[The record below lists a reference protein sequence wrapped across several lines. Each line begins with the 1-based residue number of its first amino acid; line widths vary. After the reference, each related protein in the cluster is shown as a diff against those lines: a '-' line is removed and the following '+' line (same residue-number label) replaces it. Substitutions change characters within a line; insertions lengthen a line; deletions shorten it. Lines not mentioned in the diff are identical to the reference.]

1 MASTPTPPPH
11 FSSVPPRPSNN
22 NQRHHQNQNRSQ
34 HRRHNRNRWSSSSST
49 RYCPSPASSA
59 GAGVPSAAATATA
72 AFSSSLSPWLGGHKT
87 RLAPE
92 FSGRRSNRNPGKM
105 NSGGPRAVPN
115 NQQHSKTAEEVL
127 HSLISAGNDVAAI
140 DNVLLNYRLY
150 VAEDYVYLLKEFAN
164 TGDLLLATRTYDFA
178 MSRATDST
186 FMGKLTSNM
195 IRTLGRLKKIDLALN
210 LFEESRSKG
219 YGNTVYSFSAMISA
233 FGRNDC
239 FSEAVNLFRSMGYF
253 GLEPNLVTYNAV
265 IDAGAKGEVAFEIVV
280 KFLDEMMAA
289 GCLPDRLTYNSLLK
303 TCVSKGR
310 WQVCKDLIAEMEW
323 KGIGRDVYTYNTYVD
338 ALCKGGRMDLARRAI
353 DVEMPANNI
362 WPNVVTYST
371 LMAGYSK
378 TERFEDALNV
388 YDEMKH
394 LLIRLDR
401 VSYNT
406 LVGLY
411 ANLGWFEEAVGKY
424 KEMESCGIKNDI
436 VTYNALIEGYGRHN
450 KYVEVKKL
458 FDNMK
463 ARGIYPNDL
472 TYSTLI
478 KIYTKGGIYA
488 EAMDVYREFK
498 KEGMETDVVF
508 YSALIDALCKNGLIK
523 SSLRLLDVMI
533 EKGSR
538 PNVVT
543 YNSIIDA
550 FRVGQTPALECG
562 VDTSSQPNEHQI
574 KPSSSRLIEGTIQD
588 QKTSSEDNDEIMKM
602 LEQLAA
608 EKAGLTKKDKRSKQ
622 DNFYIVEIFRKMHE
636 MEIKPNV
643 VTFSA
648 ILNACRIEEVNENG
662 FPSASNGK
670 ACCETFQD
678 ASKLLDELR
687 VFDSQVYG
695 VAHGLLM
702 GHGQGIWGQA
712 QNLFDEL
719 EHMDSSTASA
729 FYNALTDMLWHFGQ
743 KLGAQMV
750 VIEGRNRNVWKG
762 GWSTECL
769 DLHLTSCGAA
779 CAMVHSWLLELRTT
793 VFGGQKPPPILSI
806 LTGWGKHS
814 KVVGNGA
821 LRKAVEGLL
830 NAIGAPF
837 QIAECNLGRFISEGP
852 EVAAWLR
859 QPSTLNVLLLHDYIV
874 YSQPVQRNQTFNV
887 PSLGAL

>member
-1 MASTPTPPPH
+1 
-11 FSSVPPRPSNN
+11 
-22 NQRHHQNQNRSQ
+22 
-34 HRRHNRNRWSSSSST
+34 
-49 RYCPSPASSA
+49 
-59 GAGVPSAAATATA
+59 
-72 AFSSSLSPWLGGHKT
+72 
-87 RLAPE
+87 
-92 FSGRRSNRNPGKM
+92 M

-115 NQQHSKTAEEVL
+115 NQQHSKAAEEVL
-127 HSLISAGNDVAAI
+127 HSLTNAGNDVAAI
-140 DNVLLNYRLY
+140 DSVLLSYKLY

-164 TGDLLLATRTYDFA
+164 TGDLLLATRTYEFA
-178 MSRATDST
+178 MSRATDTT
-186 FMGKLTSNM
+186 FRGKLTSNM
-195 IRTLGRLKKIDLALN
+195 IRTLGMLKKIELALN
-210 LFEESRSKG
+210 LFEESRSRG

-233 FGRNDC
+233 LGRNDC
-239 FSEAVNLFRSMGYF
+239 FPEAVSLFRSMGYF
-253 GLEPNLVTYNAV
+253 GLEPNLVTYNAI
-265 IDAGAKGEVAFEIVV
+265 IDAGAKGEVAFETVV
-280 KFLDEMMAA
+280 QFLEEMTAA

-303 TCVSKGR
+303 TCVPKGR
-310 WQVCKDLIAEMEW
+310 WQLCKDLLGEMEW

-338 ALCKGGRMDLARRAI
+338 ALCKGGRMDLARHVI
-353 DVEMPANNI
+353 DVEMPAKNI

-371 LMAGYSK
+371 LMAGYAK
-378 TERFEDALNV
+378 AEHFEDALNV
-388 YDEMKH
+388 YDQMKH

-411 ANLGWFEEAVGKY
+411 ANLGWFDEAVSKF
-424 KEMESCGIKNDI
+424 KEMECCGIKNDI

-450 KYVEVKKL
+450 KYVEVRKL
-458 FDNMK
+458 FDEMK
-463 ARGIYPNDL
+463 ARRIYPNNL

-478 KIYTKGGIYA
+478 KIYTKGRMYA
-488 EAMDVYREFK
+488 EAIDVYREFK
-498 KEGMETDVVF
+498 KEGMGIDVVF

-523 SSLRLLDVMI
+523 SSLRLLDVMT
-533 EKGSR
+533 EKGSH

-550 FRVGQTPALECG
+550 FRVGQMPALECM
-562 VDTSSQPNEHQI
+562 VDASFQANEHQI
-574 KPSSSRLIEGTIQD
+574 IAGKFQD
-588 QKTSSEDNDEIMKM
+588 QKTDDGDNDEIMKM
-602 LEQLAA
+602 LKQLAA
-608 EKAGLTKKDKRSKQ
+608 ENAGLTKKDKRTRQ
-622 DNFYIVEIFRKMHE
+622 DKFYIVQIFQKMHE
-636 MEIKPNV
+636 MKIKPNV

-648 ILNACRIEEVNENG
+648 ILNAC
-662 FPSASNGK
+662 S
-670 ACCETFQD
+670 CCETFQD

-687 VFDSQVYG
+687 MFDSDVYG

-702 GHGQGIWGQA
+702 GHGQGIWDQA
-712 QNLFDEL
+712 QTLFDEL
-719 EHMDSSTASA
+719 EHMDSSTVSA

-821 LRKAVEGLL
+821 LRKAVEALVNG
-830 NAIGAPF
+830 IGAPF
-837 QIAECNLGRFISEGP
+837 QIAECNLGRFVSEGP
-852 EVAAWLR
+852 VVAAWLR

-874 YSQPVQRNQTFNV
+874 YSQPVERNQTFNI

>member
-1 MASTPTPPPH
+1 
-11 FSSVPPRPSNN
+11 
-22 NQRHHQNQNRSQ
+22 
-34 HRRHNRNRWSSSSST
+34 
-49 RYCPSPASSA
+49 
-59 GAGVPSAAATATA
+59 
-72 AFSSSLSPWLGGHKT
+72 
-87 RLAPE
+87 
-92 FSGRRSNRNPGKM
+92 M

-115 NQQHSKTAEEVL
+115 NQQHSKAAEEVL
-127 HSLISAGNDVAAI
+127 HSLTNAGNDVSAI
-140 DNVLLNYRLY
+140 DSVLLHYRLY

-178 MSRATDST
+178 MSRATDNT

-195 IRTLGRLKKIDLALN
+195 IRTLGRLKKIELALD
-210 LFEESRSKG
+210 LFEESRTRG

-233 FGRNDC
+233 LGRNNR
-239 FSEAVNLFRSMGYF
+239 FSEAVSLLRSMGKF
-253 GLEPNLVTYNAV
+253 GLEPNLVTYNAI
-265 IDAGAKGEVAFEIVV
+265 IDAGAKGELTFEIVV
-280 KFLDEMMAA
+280 KFLEEMIAA
-289 GCLPDRLTYNSLLK
+289 GCMPDRLTYNSLLK
-303 TCVSKGR
+303 TCVAKGR
-310 WQVCKDLIAEMEW
+310 WKLCRDLLAEMEW

-338 ALCKGGRMDLARRAI
+338 ALCKGGRMDLARHAI
-353 DVEMPANNI
+353 DVEMPAKNI

-378 TERFEDALNV
+378 AERFEDALNI

-411 ANLGWFEEAVGKY
+411 ANLGWFEEAVGKF
-424 KEMESCGIKNDI
+424 KEMECCGIKNDV

-450 KYVEVKKL
+450 KYVEVQKL
-458 FDNMK
+458 FDEMK
-463 ARGIYPNDL
+463 ARRIYPNDL

-478 KIYTKGGIYA
+478 KIYTKGRMYA
-488 EAMDVYREFK
+488 EAMDVYRELK
-498 KEGMETDVVF
+498 QEGMKTDVVF
-508 YSALIDALCKNGLIK
+508 YSALIDALCKNGLIE
-523 SSLRLLDVMI
+523 SSLRLLDVMT

-550 FRVGQTPALECG
+550 FKIGQQLPALECA
-562 VDTSSQPNEHQI
+562 VDTPFQANEHQI
-574 KPSSSRLIEGTIQD
+574 KPSSSRLIVGNFQD
-588 QKTSSEDNDEIMKM
+588 QKTDIGNNDEIMKM

-608 EKAGLTKKDKRSKQ
+608 EKAGLTKKDKRSRQ
-622 DNFYIVEIFRKMHE
+622 DNFFIVQIFQKMHE

-648 ILNACRIEEVNENG
+648 ILNAC
-662 FPSASNGK
+662 S
-670 ACCETFQD
+670 CCETFQD
-678 ASKLLDELR
+678 ASKLLDALR

-702 GHGQGIWGQA
+702 GHRQGIWDQT
-712 QNLFDEL
+712 QTLFDEL
-719 EHMDSSTASA
+719 EHLDSSTASA

-762 GWSTECL
+762 GWSTESL

-779 CAMVHSWLLELRTT
+779 CAMVHTWLLELRTT
-793 VFGGQKPPPILSI
+793 VFGGQKLPPILSI

-814 KVVGNGA
+814 KVVGNGT
-821 LRKAVEGLL
+821 LRKAVEALL
-830 NAIGAPF
+830 NGIGAPF
-837 QIAECNLGRFISEGP
+837 QISECNLGRFKSEGP

-859 QPSTLNVLLLHDYIV
+859 QPSTLNVLLLHDCIV
-874 YSQPVQRNQTFNV
+874 YSQPVERNQTFNI

>member
-1 MASTPTPPPH
+1 MASTPTTPPH

-22 NQRHHQNQNRSQ
+22 NQRHHHNQNRSQ
-34 HRRHNRNRWSSSSST
+34 HRRNNNNRNRWSSSSST
-49 RYCPSPASSA
+49 RYYSPASSA
-59 GAGVPSAAATATA
+59 GAGVPSAASTASA
-72 AFSSSLSPWLGGHKT
+72 AFSSSLSPWLGDRKT

-115 NQQHSKTAEEVL
+115 NQQHSKAAEEVL
-127 HSLISAGNDVAAI
+127 HSLTNAGNDVAVI
-140 DNVLLNYRLY
+140 DSVLLNYRLY

-164 TGDLLLATRTYDFA
+164 TGDLLLANRTYDFA
-178 MSRATDST
+178 MSRATDIT

-195 IRTLGRLKKIDLALN
+195 IRTLGRLKKIELALN
-210 LFEESRSKG
+210 LFEDSRSRG

-233 FGRNDC
+233 LGRNDR
-239 FSEAVNLFRSMGYF
+239 FQEAVSLFRSMGYF
-253 GLEPNLVTYNAV
+253 GLEPNLVTYNAI
-265 IDAGAKGEVAFEIVV
+265 IDAGAKGEIAFEIVV
-280 KFLDEMMAA
+280 KFLEEMIDA

-303 TCVSKGR
+303 TCVPKGR
-310 WQVCKDLIAEMEW
+310 WQLCKDLLAEMER

-338 ALCKGGRMDLARRAI
+338 ALCKGGRMDLARHAI

-378 TERFEDALNV
+378 AERFEDALNV

-401 VSYNT
+401 VSYNA

-411 ANLGWFEEAVGKY
+411 ANLGWFEEAVGKF
-424 KEMESCGIKNDI
+424 KEMESCGIKNDV
-436 VTYNALIEGYGRHN
+436 VTYNALIEGYGRYN
-450 KYVEVKKL
+450 RYFEVRKL
-458 FDNMK
+458 FDEMK
-463 ARGIYPNDL
+463 ARRIYPNDL

-478 KIYTKGGIYA
+478 KIYTKGRMYA

-498 KEGMETDVVF
+498 QEGLETDVVF

-543 YNSIIDA
+543 YNSVIDA
-550 FRVGQTPALECG
+550 FKVGQTPALECG
-562 VDTSSQPNEHQI
+562 VDTPSQANEHQI
-574 KPSSSRLIEGTIQD
+574 KPSSSTEGTFQD
-588 QKTSSEDNDEIMKM
+588 QKTDNGNNDEIMKM

-608 EKAGLTKKDKRSKQ
+608 EKAGLTKKDKRSSQ
-622 DNFYIVEIFRKMHE
+622 DNFYIVQIFRQMHE

-648 ILNACRIEEVNENG
+648 ILNAC
-662 FPSASNGK
+662 S
-670 ACCETFQD
+670 CCETFQD
-678 ASKLLDELR
+678 ASNLLDELR

-702 GHGQGIWGQA
+702 GHGQGIWDRA
-712 QNLFDEL
+712 QRLFDEL

-821 LRKAVEGLL
+821 LRKAVEALL
-830 NAIGAPF
+830 NGIGAPF

-874 YSQPVQRNQTFNV
+874 YSQPVERNQTFNI

>member
-1 MASTPTPPPH
+1 MASTPSPPTH
-11 FSSVPPRPSNN
+11 FSSVAPRPPNNSNH
-22 NQRHHQNQNRSQ
+22 QRHHHNQNRSQ
-34 HRRHNRNRWSSSSST
+34 HRRNNNHRNRWSSSST
-49 RYCPSPASSA
+49 RYYSSPASSDAGACA
-59 GAGVPSAAATATA
+59 GAGVPSAAATA
-72 AFSSSLSPWLGGHKT
+72 FSSSLSPWFGGQKT
-87 RLAPE
+87 RLALD

-105 NSGGPRAVPN
+105 NSGGPRTVPN
-115 NQQHSKTAEEVL
+115 NQQHSKAADELL
-127 HSLISAGNDVAAI
+127 HSLTNAGNDVAAI
-140 DNVLLNYRLY
+140 DNVLLSYRLY

-164 TGDLLLATRTYDFA
+164 TGDLLLATRTYEFA

-186 FMGKLTSNM
+186 FRGKLTSNM
-195 IRTLGRLKKIDLALN
+195 IRTLGMLKKIELALK
-210 LFEESRSKG
+210 LFEESRNRG

-233 FGRNDC
+233 LGRNDR
-239 FSEAVNLFRSMGYF
+239 FPEAVSLFRSMGCF
-253 GLEPNLVTYNAV
+253 GLEPNLVTYNAI

-280 KFLDEMMAA
+280 KFLEEMTAS

-303 TCVSKGR
+303 TCVPKGR
-310 WQVCKDLIAEMEW
+310 WQLCKDLLAEMER

-338 ALCKGGRMDLARRAI
+338 ALCKGGRMDLARHVI
-353 DVEMPANNI
+353 DVEMPAKNI

-371 LMAGYSK
+371 LMAGYAK
-378 TERFEDALNV
+378 AERFEDALNV
-388 YDEMKH
+388 YDQMKH

-411 ANLGWFEEAVGKY
+411 ANLGWFDEAVSKF
-424 KEMESCGIKNDI
+424 KEMECCGIKNDI

-450 KYVEVKKL
+450 KYVEVRKL
-458 FDNMK
+458 FEEMK
-463 ARGIYPNDL
+463 ARRIYPNNL

-478 KIYTKGGIYA
+478 KMYTKGRMYA

-523 SSLRLLDVMI
+523 SSLRLLDVMT
-533 EKGSR
+533 EKGRR

-550 FRVGQTPALECG
+550 FRVGQMPALECG
-562 VDTSSQPNEHQI
+562 VDTSLKASEHQI
-574 KPSSSRLIEGTIQD
+574 IAGKFQE
-588 QKTSSEDNDEIMKM
+588 QKTGDGNHDEIMKM
-602 LEQLAA
+602 LEQLATDN
-608 EKAGLTKKDKRSKQ
+608 AGLTKRDRIRQDK
-622 DNFYIVEIFRKMHE
+622 FYIVQIFQKMHE
-636 MEIKPNV
+636 MKIKPNV

-648 ILNACRIEEVNENG
+648 ILNAC
-662 FPSASNGK
+662 S
-670 ACCETFQD
+670 CCDTFQD

-687 VFDSQVYG
+687 MFDSEVYG

-702 GHGQGIWGQA
+702 GHGQGIWDQA
-712 QNLFDEL
+712 QTLFDEL
-719 EHMDSSTASA
+719 EHVDSSTVSA

-821 LRKAVEGLL
+821 LRKAVEALVNG
-830 NAIGAPF
+830 IGAPF

-852 EVAAWLR
+852 LVAAWLR

-874 YSQPVQRNQTFNV
+874 YSQPVERNQTFNI
-887 PSLGAL
+887 PSFGAL